1 MIINIRTRGLSLSD
15 ALRQHIEACLA
26 AATRPFGRV
35 VSGVTVRLTDVN
47 AGRGGDDQRCR
58 LVAVLPQRRL
68 IVTESLHADAYTAI
82 EQACSRM
89 RRAISH
95 ALGRHGR
102 HGRWVSNRLSGIEAQ
117 GV

>member
-1 MIINIRTRGLSLSD
+1 MD
-15 ALRQHIEACLA
+15 ECLA

-47 AGRGGDDQRCR
+47 AGRGGDDKRCR

-68 IVTESLHADAYTAI
+68 IVTEALHADAYTAI
-82 EQACSRM
+82 EQAFSRM

-95 ALGRHGR
+95 ALGRHER
-102 HGRWVSNRLSGIEAQ
+102 HARRPPKRLEGIEASDRLMP
-117 GV
+117 VASR